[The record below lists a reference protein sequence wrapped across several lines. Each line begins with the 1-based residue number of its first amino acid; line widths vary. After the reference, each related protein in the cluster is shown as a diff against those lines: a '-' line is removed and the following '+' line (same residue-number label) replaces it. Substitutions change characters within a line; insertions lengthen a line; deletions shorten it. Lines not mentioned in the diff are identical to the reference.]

1 MNFWDEKGAK
11 RLFPKLPFYNAFIE
25 KPRIKGLKNIEQH
38 ELPFYDQLSTV
49 KTLKVATRYARSYNK
64 IKIITQKI
72 FQLNMK
78 LVNHVL
84 KICFKDLLNE
94 VKSFKYQ
101 ITRKVFLRKYKE
113 RTDLI
118 TNCKI
123 KKWLN

>member
-1 MNFWDEKGAK
+1 
-11 RLFPKLPFYNAFIE
+11 
-25 KPRIKGLKNIEQH
+25 
-38 ELPFYDQLSTV
+38 
-49 KTLKVATRYARSYNK
+49 
-64 IKIITQKI
+64 
-72 FQLNMK
+72 MK